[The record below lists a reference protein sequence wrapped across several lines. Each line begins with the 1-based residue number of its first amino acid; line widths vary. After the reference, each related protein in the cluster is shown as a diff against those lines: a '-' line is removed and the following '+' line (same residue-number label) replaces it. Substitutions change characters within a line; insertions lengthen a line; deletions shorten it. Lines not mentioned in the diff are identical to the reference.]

1 MRAPVLAPTAAAL
14 EEKKF
19 SHKNDTKKP
28 NKFNYEINRQVK
40 DLYTHAVLL
49 NAQKDF
55 NEWMNEVPAKY
66 LSHLPVVFFFVF
78 FVFFFVVAFFFL

>member
-1 MRAPVLAPTAAAL
+1 MRAPALAPTAAAL

-55 NEWMNEVPAKY
+55 NE
-66 LSHLPVVFFFVF
+66 
-78 FVFFFVVAFFFL
+78 